1 MKIPRKIT
9 FLSYV
14 LIGILCIFFCGQLAF
29 ASEGG
34 GDNWRQ
40 SYDIGMKWLNFVILA
55 FLIYKFGKAPLM
67 NFLHGQKD
75 RLSVEIGEIEK
86 DKTRIN
92 EKLKEIQA
100 VLDKGESHY
109 AELKERIINQGLKSK
124 NDIIEEAKSHSQVL
138 IETSRQKVEYQI
150 LKAKRKFK
158 AELIDAAI
166 ELASEKLP
174 NQITD
179 NDNQNFIDH
188 YLAGA
193 AKK

>member
-34 GDNWRQ
+34 SDNWRH
-40 SYDIGMKWLNFVILA
+40 SYDLGMKWLNFAILA
-55 FLIYKFGKAPLM
+55 FIIYKYGKAPLM
-67 NFLHGQKD
+67 KFLHGQKD
-75 RLSVEIGEIEK
+75 RLSVEIVEIEK

-92 EKLKEIQA
+92 EKLTEIQA
-100 VLDKGESHY
+100 VLDKGEAQY

-124 NDIIEEAKSHSQVL
+124 NDIIEEAKNHSQIL
-138 IETSRQKVEYQI
+138 IETSRQKVENQI
-150 LKAKRKFK
+150 VKAKSKFK

-166 ELASEKLP
+166 ELALEKLL
-174 NQITD
+174 N
-179 NDNQNFIDH
+179 
-188 YLAGA
+188 
-193 AKK
+193 